1 MTKVKFFDV
10 LGFKGQEVRFVI
22 LVDIYMDIDKNKLR
36 NLFYTGLTRAKTA
49 AVVIRNEKVII

>member
-10 LGFKGQEVRFVI
+10 LGFKGQEARFIVLI
-22 LVDIYMDIDKNKLR
+22 DIYMDIDKSKLK

-49 AVVIRNEKVII
+49 AVVIRNEKVAI